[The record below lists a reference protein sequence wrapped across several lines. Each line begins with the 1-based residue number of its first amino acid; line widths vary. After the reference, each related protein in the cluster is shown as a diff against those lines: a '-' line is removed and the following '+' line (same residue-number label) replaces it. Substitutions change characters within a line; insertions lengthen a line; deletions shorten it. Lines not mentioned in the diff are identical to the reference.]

1 MTEFDAVPDTDPQE
15 GSGGDGQ
22 KDGGGKQPRV
32 SEEDLNRLRS
42 IKDREVAQA
51 RQETELE
58 RQERLRLQAELE
70 RLSRKLQ
77 TFEQSVYDLDPSAA
91 QALAREAEI
100 EEIKAERDQLRELIR
115 LQQQQREA
123 EARRAQWRQEQEQA
137 ASARGVNPYDP
148 RYQAA
153 INEALRTGAWDKP
166 RDVLI
171 DLVLESQGAQP
182 APRQASQEPAP
193 EPRRAAMTPPPRGGR
208 PNTDN
213 TMALEELE
221 KEYRRRLN
229 RAKARRNQAE
239 IPEIRQWYFREK
251 AKLGG
256 D

>member
-1 MTEFDAVPDTDPQE
+1 MTEFDAVPDIDPQE

-51 RQETELE
+51 RQETEQE

-115 LQQQQREA
+115 QQQQQREA
-123 EARRAQWRQEQEQA
+123 EARRAQWRQEQEQI

-153 INEALRTGAWDKP
+153 INEALRTGNWGKP

-171 DLVLESQGAQP
+171 DLVLEKHQGAQP
-182 APRQASQEPAP
+182 APRQ
-193 EPRRAAMTPPPRGGR
+193 AAMTPPPRGGR

-213 TMALEELE
+213 TMALDELE